1 MSQPSRLL
9 LCSDLDRTLLP
20 NGAELESLTARSCFT
35 GFSRLPGIML
45 AYVSGR
51 DLALVEEAIVQYSLP
66 MPAYAITDVGSKIYQ
81 WEDGRW
87 VEVVEWSEHIDN
99 DWSGYT
105 HQQLSEWLSDI
116 PQLLL
121 QEPKKQNQHKLSFY
135 VPLGF
140 DHATL
145 LTTVEKR
152 LLNVGVRANLIW
164 SIDAP
169 ENIGL
174 LDLLPQSANKLHAV
188 RFLQQKLGY
197 RDDELIFSGD
207 SGNDLEVLVSSVN
220 SVLVANASSDVKAQ
234 AKSQVKAEGHEQ
246 TLYIATGTLTG
257 MNGYYSAG
265 VLEGV
270 CHYAPTYREAIMQ
283 LVNQEQ
289 QKQ

>member
-1 MSQPSRLL
+1 MSQQSRLL

-20 NGAELESLTARSCFT
+20 NGAEPESPAARRCFT

-81 WEDGRW
+81 RKGGCW
-87 VEVVEWSEHIDN
+87 VEVVEWSEYIDS

-105 HQQLSEWLSDI
+105 HQQLLELLSDVS
-116 PQLLL
+116 QLQL
-121 QEPKKQNQHKLSFY
+121 QESAKQNQHKLSFY
-135 VPLGF
+135 VPLDV
-140 DHATL
+140 DHSML
-145 LTTVEKR
+145 LAVVEKR
-152 LLNVGVRANLIW
+152 LLSVGVQASLIW
-164 SIDAP
+164 SIDEP

-197 RDDELIFSGD
+197 GDDELIFSGD
-207 SGNDLEVLVSSVN
+207 SGNDLEVMASSVN
-220 SVLVANASSDVKAQ
+220 SVLVANSSSAVKAQ
-234 AKSQVKAEGHEQ
+234 AKSQVSAAGHEQ

-270 CHYAPTYREAIMQ
+270 CHYAPMYRAAIMQ